1 MLWARAGSCLRSVA
15 QSPPRALAGG
25 MTSISDPM
33 YSEEPVGGGA
43 ESVPDPNEEQL
54 GGDDTVEA
62 NDELSNEEVE
72 R

>member
-1 MLWARAGSCLRSVA
+1 MGVISVGMLRFVA
-15 QSPPRALAGG
+15 SRPLRALADE
-25 MTSISDPM
+25 MTSISDPS
-33 YSEEPVGGGA
+33 YSQEPVGGGS
-43 ESVPDPNEEQL
+43 ESVPDPEQEQL